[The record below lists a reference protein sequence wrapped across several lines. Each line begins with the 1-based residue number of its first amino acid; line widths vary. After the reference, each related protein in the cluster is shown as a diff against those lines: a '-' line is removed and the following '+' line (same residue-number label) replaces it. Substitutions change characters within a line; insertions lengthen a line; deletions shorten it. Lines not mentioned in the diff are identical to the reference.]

1 MGHLGFAGAGDA
13 PSASAGAP
21 TPASLASIKSSMTA
35 TQLEGAL
42 KGIESPAMMSKA
54 DKLDELRD
62 DFPTAD
68 SATLERALDAAKG
81 DLAAARKALEAKK
94 GGMTEMM

>member
-1 MGHLGFAGAGDA
+1 
-13 PSASAGAP
+13 
-21 TPASLASIKSSMTA
+21 
-35 TQLEGAL
+35 
-42 KGIESPAMMSKA
+42 MMSKA

-81 DLAAARKALEAKK
+81 DMAAARKALEAKK

>member
-1 MGHLGFAGAGDA
+1 
-13 PSASAGAP
+13 
-21 TPASLASIKSSMTA
+21 
-35 TQLEGAL
+35 
-42 KGIESPAMMSKA
+42 MMSKA

-81 DLAAARKALEAKK
+81 DLAAARRHLERAHESAGHPEIARHLGEVRWAQGDHQAARQIWQDALAAHPDDADLKQTMEAHRP
-94 GGMTEMM
+94 